1 MNATRKRFSLRA
13 VCAFLALAGCLLL
26 AGCGAAVPDA
36 DISADLQAIY
46 RATVPEPYYRGNVI
60 FYGA

>member
-26 AGCGAAVPDA
+26 AGCGAAQE
-36 DISADLQAIY
+36 SAPQ
-46 RATVPEPYYRGNVI
+46 EPTQEVEEPAEGESEVS
-60 FYGA
+60 